1 MHDISTVFGSLALL
15 AALGI
20 TISLLLTQL
29 RLPVVAGLLL
39 AGAVAGPHGLGLVGD
54 LHLIEVLAEVGVVL
68 LLFTIGLEFS
78 LARLRVIAKSVL
90 VGGSLQVGLTMAG
103 GIGLA
108 KLLGLSTGQAVFVG
122 FVFALSSTAIVLR
135 ALGERAEIDAPH
147 GRFIVGV
154 LIFQDLVV
162 IPMILLVPVLAGTGS
177 GDAATQIGMAM
188 GKAALVVVAALLIG
202 RVVLPRALRAVD
214 ASRSR
219 EVFVLALLAVCLG
232 AAWLTSAV
240 GLSVALGAFVAGVVL
255 ADTEFAHRAMG
266 DVVPIRDLL
275 TSIFFMSMG
284 MLFDIRVV
292 IAAPALVLG
301 LLAAFVFG
309 KGIIAAIAAMAMRFP
324 ARVAWLAGAAL
335 AKFGEFGFVLSKEAE
350 RAGLMSRTEME
361 PILAAGLLSM
371 FITRVVISVA
381 PRFTAGE
388 VILSPL
394 AKLLRV
400 QGIEDAAPADRHLK
414 GHVIVAGYGPGGR
427 LVAARLKAAG
437 VPYLVLDLNAETVRK
452 EREGGE
458 RIYYGDITS
467 AEAQEH
473 AGLEG
478 AEAVVLTIN
487 DGQAAQRS
495 VAAIRKARFGGP
507 VLARVRYVAEEKH
520 LIELGA
526 TSAVAEEVHASE
538 VLAAELLRQL
548 DRATTAAEPADER
561 H

>member
-1 MHDISTVFGSLALL
+1 MHDISAVFGSLALL

-20 TISLLLTQL
+20 TLTLLLTQL

-39 AGAVAGPHGLGLVGD
+39 AGAVAGPHGLGLIDD
-54 LHLIEVLAEVGVVL
+54 LHRIEVLAEVGVVL

-78 LARLRVIAKSVL
+78 LSRLRVIAKSVL

-103 GIGLA
+103 AIGLA
-108 KLLGLSTGQAVFVG
+108 KFFGLSTSQAVFVG

-135 ALGERAEIDAPH
+135 ALGERAELDAPH

-162 IPMILLVPVLAGTGS
+162 IPMILLVPVLAGTGE
-177 GDAATQIGMAM
+177 GNAATQIGLAM
-188 GKAALVVVAALLIG
+188 GKATVVVVAALLIG

-255 ADTEFAHRAMG
+255 ADTDFAHRAMA

-292 IAAPALVLG
+292 IAAPVLVLG
-301 LLAAFVFG
+301 LLAAFIAG
-309 KGIIAAIAAMAMRFP
+309 KGLIAAIAAMAMRFP

-335 AKFGEFGFVLSKEAE
+335 AQFGEFGFVLAKEAE
-350 RAGLMSRTEME
+350 RTGLMSRTEME

-371 FITRVVISVA
+371 FITRIVMAVA

-388 VILSPL
+388 VILQPL
-394 AKLLRV
+394 ARLLRV
-400 QGIEDAAPADRHLK
+400 KCIDDPSPSDRNLTA
-414 GHVIVAGYGPGGR
+414 HVIVAGYGPGGR
-427 LVAARLKAAG
+427 LVADHLKAAG

-452 EREGGE
+452 ERAAGE

-473 AGLEG
+473 AGLHS
-478 AEAVVLTIN
+478 AAAVVLTIN
-487 DGQAAQRS
+487 DGDAARRS
-495 VAAIRKARFGGP
+495 VASIRKAAFRGP
-507 VLARVRYVAEEKH
+507 VFARVRFVAEQQA
-520 LIELGA
+520 LLALGA
-526 TSAVAEEVHASE
+526 DCAVAEEVHASE
-538 VLAAELLRQL
+538 VLARNLL
-548 DRATTAAEPADER
+548 DRLADETPAEPAPK
-561 H
+561 